1 MALFVTGDTH
11 GADRLGLHSVD
22 GYVPR
27 LNMSG
32 FPEQRELNKDDVV
45 VICGDFG
52 GIWDTDRE
60 AFAESPKERHDLDWL
75 DTRSFTTV
83 FVPGNH
89 ENYDR
94 LTGCR
99 DERLLNSWLYEKM
112 PDAEKDKLR
121 QGYPW
126 KEWNGGTVRVIRPS
140 VLMLESG
147 VFDIGGY
154 KCLAYGGAKSHDIA
168 DGILD
173 PADFGSRSTYRAAYK
188 SWQDRDRM
196 FRVKGIS
203 WWEQEQP
210 GPEAEESIMA
220 AATEHGNCVDYIFTH
235 EAAIS
240 DYTFLGYRE
249 PSRINYFLQELKET
263 VQYKHWFFGHYHN
276 NCNIPGN
283 KEHLLY
289 EQVVQIG

>member
-27 LNMSG
+27 LSVAG

-52 GIWDTDRE
+52 GVWDTDRE

-75 DTRSFTTV
+75 ESRSFTTV

-112 PDAEKDKLR
+112 PGDEKDKLR
-121 QGYPW
+121 QGYPR

-140 VLMLESG
+140 VLMLEPG

-154 KCLAYGGAKSHDIA
+154 KCLVYGGAKSHDIA
-168 DGILD
+168 DGILG
-173 PADFGSRSTYRAAYK
+173 PADFSSRRTYKGAFK
-188 SWQDRDRM
+188 SWQERERM

-210 GPEAEESIMA
+210 GPEAEENIMVA
-220 AATEHGNCVDYIFTH
+220 AAEHGNCVDYIFTH

-249 PSRINYFLQELKET
+249 PSRINFFLQELKET

-283 KEHLLY
+283 REHLLY
-289 EQVVQIG
+289 EQIVRIG